1 MKKYKFYIML
11 LLALIGLSFIALPII
26 SIIFGTSISSIKSAF
41 FDKEIINSIVLT
53 LSAGILST
61 IIGILIGVPLS
72 YLIVFKN
79 FTGKKFLESIIDIPV
94 MIPHTAAGIALLTI
108 FGARGYLGRFFSLFG
123 LKFVGT
129 LAGIVIGMMFV
140 SITFLINATKEGFNG
155 IDKNYIKVAKSLG
168 ANDFGTFFHVIIP
181 LSLKDIIS
189 GTIMSWARAISE
201 FGAIIILAY
210 HPMVAP
216 VLVYERFTTYGL
228 AYSKPIVFLITVI
241 SLTFFL
247 LLRIISGKMKTYNKN
262 R

>member
-1 MKKYKFYIML
+1 MKRYRFYIILVFAL
-11 LLALIGLSFIALPII
+11 LGLSFIILPIA
-26 SIIFGTSISSIKSAF
+26 SIIFGTPLSSIKSAF
-41 FDKEIINSIVLT
+41 LDREIINSIVLT
-53 LSAGILST
+53 VSAGLIST
-61 IIGILIGVPLS
+61 VIGLLIGVPVS

-79 FTGKKFLESIIDIPV
+79 FKGKKLVESIIDIPI

-108 FGARGYLGRFFSLFG
+108 FGSRGYLGKIFSIFG
-123 LKFVGT
+123 IRFVGT
-129 LAGIVIGMMFV
+129 MAGIVIGMMFV
-140 SITFLINATKEGFNG
+140 SITYLINATKEGFRS
-155 IDKNYIKVAKSLG
+155 IDKNYIKVARSLG
-168 ANDFGTFFHVIIP
+168 ANDFGTFFRVIIP
-181 LSLKDIIS
+181 LSLKDVIS

-241 SLTFFL
+241 SLAIFL
-247 LLRIISGKMKTYNKN
+247 LLRIISGKMKNYNKN